1 MQVVVD
7 SLLTQYARRGSG
19 KTVLILHG
27 WADSSKGLAA
37 LTNDLAQKY
46 DVIAVDLP
54 GFGATQLPPQAWG
67 LSEYAA
73 FVAHFLKK
81 LGVTKLYAVV
91 GHSNGGAMAMHGLA
105 TGVLHAQKVVLLGS
119 AGIRGEYK
127 GRNKALRMVAKT
139 GKALTTP
146 LPARVKNKLRRKV
159 YKTIGSDMLVVESLQ
174 ETFKKVVGQDVR
186 ADAAHITIPALLI
199 YGQND
204 EQTPPRYG
212 EIFAQAMANSQLH
225 VIPGAGHFV
234 HLDQPQQT
242 TALIEEFLA

>member
-27 WADSSKGLAA
+27 WGDNSKGMAA
-37 LTNDLAQKY
+37 LTSELSQKY

-54 GFGATQLPPQAWG
+54 GFGGTQQPPEPWD
-67 LSEYAA
+67 LTNYAQ
-73 FVAHFLKK
+73 FVQHFLHKIDASQ
-81 LGVTKLYAVV
+81 LYAVV
-91 GHSNGGAMAMHGLA
+91 GHSNGGGVAIRGLA
-105 TGVLHAQKVVLLGS
+105 GGLLKAKKLVLLGS

-127 GRNKALRMVAKT
+127 GRNRALRMVAKT
-139 GKALTTP
+139 GKAITMP
-146 LPARVKNKLRRKV
+146 LPKSVKSKLQRKV

-174 ETFKKVVGQDVR
+174 ETFKKVVNDDVR
-186 ADAAHITIPALLI
+186 AEAQKITIPTLI
-199 YGQND
+199 VYGQND

-212 EIFAQAMANSQLH
+212 EIFKQAIAKSHLH
-225 VIPGAGHFV
+225 IIPSAGHFV

-242 TALIEEFLA
+242 TTLIEEFLA